1 MDELKEINKERT
13 SRLLTTY
20 PLSAFDISKLA
31 KINNKTAISYKR
43 MLRNPGKNTMLAIA
57 TTFGVSMDW
66 LFGFSNIPYTEESL
80 QIATNECY
88 RKQGI
93 NTNYD
98 NEDWEPEAKA
108 NLIVLQ
114 QYLNLLE
121 TTGIKKDKIAKIKK
135 DIETIKETG
144 TAIYQ
149 L

>member
-1 MDELKEINKERT
+1 MNELKEINKERT
-13 SRLLTTY
+13 SRLLTVY
-20 PLSAFDISKLA
+20 PLSTLDIAKLT
-31 KINNKTAISYKR
+31 KINHKTADTYKK
-43 MLRNPGKNTMLAIA
+43 MLRNPSKNTMLAIA

-66 LFGFSNIPYTEESL
+66 LFGFTNIPYTEESL
-80 QIATNECY
+80 QIASNECY

-108 NLIVLQ
+108 NLIILQ

-121 TTGIKKDKIAKIKK
+121 TTGIKKNKVEKIKK